1 MAHIQAIFSD
11 VGGVLGT
18 NGWDRG
24 ARQKAAGHFK
34 IDWLEFEDRHELVV
48 NAFETGQLGLDEYL
62 ERTVFYRP
70 RNFSKEQFRDFMFAQ
85 SRPFPEALALYR
97 RLAKSKKYFLA
108 TLNNESLELNLHRIQ
123 AFGLREIFSVFLS
136 SCFLGL
142 KKPHDAIYRL
152 ALKLTQRQPEEC
164 VFIDDRLLNVERARQ
179 CGMQTIHCQG
189 PEKLE
194 NQVRE
199 LMEI

>member
-24 ARQKAAGHFK
+24 ARQKAAEQFK

-70 RNFSKEQFRDFMFAQ
+70 RDFSKEQFRDFMFAQ

-97 RLAKSKKYFLA
+97 RLTQSKRYFLA

-123 AFGLREIFSVFLS
+123 LFGLREIFSVFLS

-152 ALKLTQRQPEEC
+152 ALKLTQRKPEEC

-194 NQVRE
+194 SQVRE